1 MELNLPQQEL
11 KIKQEESGATSIYD
25 VLRRKFVAL
34 TPEEWVR
41 QNFMGMLIN
50 QLQYPQLLMNNEV
63 ALVQNGIKRRCDSIV
78 YDNQCQPWMIIE
90 YKAPS
95 VAISQKTFEQ
105 IVRYNMVLR
114 AKYLVVSNGINH
126 YICKINYETNSYE
139 FLQSLPKY
147 GE

>member
-1 MELNLPQQEL
+1 MELNLPPQEL

-90 YKAPS
+90 YKAPT

-105 IVRYNMVLR
+105 IVRYNMALR

>member
-114 AKYLVVSNGINH
+114 AKYLVVSNGMNH